1 MKKILLAGL
10 AAGSLLTAFSMP
22 AHAADPEG
30 RKCGFNSTTDVTT
43 EAGKQAAVV
52 QAGALYTGEAGTLY
66 CTIIVN
72 ANTHATVGKTVSGDA
87 VNGVVVIPPTQV
99 QYNATAADTVALC
112 TKWVGASG
120 TKYWVSANPPNLGRW
135 STNPSD
141 TCGEALTIAPNYPT
155 CPIWK
160 AIDNRLGT
168 PLADTWQ
175 DCEPYDPI
183 I

>member
-1 MKKILLAGL
+1 MKKHLLAAL
-10 AAGSLLTAFSMP
+10 AVGAVITTLSAP

-30 RKCGFNSTTDVTT
+30 RKCGMNSTTDVTT

-52 QAGALYTGEAGTLY
+52 QAGPLYTGEAGTLY

-72 ANTHATVGKTVSGDA
+72 ANTHATAGKSVSADA
-87 VNGVVVIPPTQV
+87 VNGVVALPPTTL
-99 QYNATAADTVALC
+99 QYNATAADTVAVC

-120 TKYWVSANPPNLGRW
+120 TKYWVSANPPALGYW
-135 STNPSD
+135 STSASE

>member
-1 MKKILLAGL
+1 MKKLLLAGL
-10 AAGSLLTAFSMP
+10 ALGSMVTAFSMP

-30 RKCGFNSTTDVTT
+30 RKCAMNSATDVTT

-52 QAGALYTGEAGTLY
+52 TAGPLYTGEAGTLV

-72 ANTHATVGKTVSGDA
+72 ANSHSTVGKSVPVAAS
-87 VNGVVVIPPTQV
+87 NGVAVLEPTQV

-120 TKYWVSANPPNLGRW
+120 TKYWVSAQPPNLGHW
-135 STNPSD
+135 STNASD
-141 TCGEALTIAPNYPT
+141 ACGEALTIAPNYPT
-155 CPIWK
+155 CPLWLT
-160 AIDNRLGT
+160 IDKYLGT
-168 PLADTWQ
+168 PIAETWQ
-175 DCEPYDPI
+175 DCEPYEPI